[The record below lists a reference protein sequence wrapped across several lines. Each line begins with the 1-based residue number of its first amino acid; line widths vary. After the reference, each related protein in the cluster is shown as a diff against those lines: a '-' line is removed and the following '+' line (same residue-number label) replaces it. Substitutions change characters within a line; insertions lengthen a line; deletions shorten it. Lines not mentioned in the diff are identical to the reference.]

1 MYYVHALRSC
11 ARARA
16 FIITRVL
23 LAHVT
28 CQMDTYIVC
37 RDGLVFCMTKNGRFP
52 EADEPT
58 FILMTRLE
66 RKLEQ

>member
-28 CQMDTYIVC
+28 CQMDIYIVC

-52 EADEPT
+52 EADV
-58 FILMTRLE
+58 FLMTRLLE